1 MEKTYYIGKYRGF
14 PVYQTGEWIGSGFY
28 GHFTA
33 KQDVNGRME
42 TLDAEYNRLEDL
54 KAMVDRILD
63 KGDIVL
69 TKRERTSLID
79 NPNRKSGY
87 FFSRQALKNL
97 AAKHK
102 SGDRR
107 IKYALELRLTD
118 CNFHGFAAALSKGDY
133 DAFGTLLDAEFP
145 MVKKRRQEAA

>member
-33 KQDVNGRME
+33 KQTIGGKLQ

-54 KAMVDRILD
+54 KAMIDRIVD

-69 TKRERTSLID
+69 TKRERSTLID
-79 NPNRKSGY
+79 TPNSKAGY

-97 AAKHK
+97 AKKHRT
-102 SGDRR
+102 GDRR
-107 IKYALELRLTD
+107 IRYALETRLTD

-133 DAFGTLLDAEFP
+133 EAFDGLLDEEYPTA
-145 MVKKRRQEAA
+145 KKRRQEAA

>member
-28 GHFTA
+28 GHFTT
-33 KQDVNGRME
+33 KQTIGGRPQ

-54 KAMVDRILD
+54 KAMIDGIVD

-79 NPNRKSGY
+79 NPNSKADY
-87 FFSRQALKNL
+87 FFSRQALRNL
-97 AAKHK
+97 AKKHQA
-102 SGDRR
+102 GDRR

-118 CNFHGFAAALSKGDY
+118 CNFHGYAAALSKGDY
-133 DAFGTLLDAEFP
+133 DTFAELLDKEYPTA
-145 MVKKRRQEAA
+145 KKCRQVA